1 MQVGLALFQE
11 RLDKMELKKYKL
23 ADIAKIEISGVD
35 KKTIEGETPVRL
47 CNFVDVYYNWAITKD
62 KAKRFMI
69 ASAKQSEIDR
79 FSIGKGMVAI
89 TKDSETKYDIGV
101 ATYIA
106 DNFDNVVL
114 GYHCALITPNPT
126 IVDGKYLNAFMHTQ
140 YIQKYFENNASGSG
154 QRYTLSNDTI
164 GNIPVLLLSIEK
176 QQTIGK
182 VLADIDRK
190 IELNKQIN
198 DNLEAMAKQLYDY
211 WFVQFDFPNEEGK
224 PYKSSGGAM
233 VWNEKLKREIPQGW
247 NNGVLSDVANIMM
260 GQSPDGSSYN
270 EDGEGIIFYQ
280 GSTDFGLR
288 FPDIRQYTTLPS
300 RYANKG
306 DILMSVRAPVGALNI
321 ANNDCCIGR
330 GLSALS
336 SKIGSMTHLYYLM
349 NDFRLK
355 FEGMNSAGTTFGSIT
370 KDELFSLPVVIPT
383 KSVISEFEQV
393 CEPIFDKQMII
404 GEEINALTKL
414 RDELLPLLMNG
425 QATVNYHLSASFL
438 SSLIL
443 YRDQYKFCPMKE
455 TIIQTVLDG
464 MRAVLTEKQ
473 LELLTDVTRKAL
485 SECEITPK
493 LAEEEQ
499 RNKENAELL
508 GAFISSKKVEGCS
521 DKTIHYY
528 KSSIEKLIA
537 TVKKNVCDIS
547 TNDIRCYLAEQQE
560 QRGLSKVTIDNLRR
574 IYSSFFSWLEDEDYI
589 TKSPVRRI
597 HKVRTD
603 ALVKEVL
610 TDENIEV
617 LRDSCQELRDIA
629 MIDLLLSTG
638 MRVGELVKINREDID
653 FQERQCVV
661 FGKGNKEREVYF
673 NARTKIHLKKY
684 LEQRTDTNPAL
695 FVSLHEPHTRLT
707 ISGVEVRL
715 RQLGKRVNLNKV
727 HPHKFRRTL
736 ATMAIDK
743 GMPIE
748 QVQKMLGHVK
758 IDTTLHYAMVNQAN
772 VKAAHRKFLN

>member
-1 MQVGLALFQE
+1 
-11 RLDKMELKKYKL
+11 
-23 ADIAKIEISGVD
+23 
-35 KKTIEGETPVRL
+35 
-47 CNFVDVYYNWAITKD
+47 
-62 KAKRFMI
+62 
-69 ASAKQSEIDR
+69 
-79 FSIGKGMVAI
+79 
-89 TKDSETKYDIGV
+89 
-101 ATYIA
+101 
-106 DNFDNVVL
+106 
-114 GYHCALITPNPT
+114 
-126 IVDGKYLNAFMHTQ
+126 
-140 YIQKYFENNASGSG
+140 
-154 QRYTLSNDTI
+154 
-164 GNIPVLLLSIEK
+164 
-176 QQTIGK
+176 
-182 VLADIDRK
+182 
-190 IELNKQIN
+190 
-198 DNLEAMAKQLYDY
+198 MAKQLYDY

-247 NNGVLSDVANIMM
+247 SNGVLSDVANIMM

-336 SKIGSMTHLYYLM
+336 SKIGSMTHLYYLL

-393 CEPIFDKQMII
+393 CEQIFDKQMII

-464 MRAVLTEKQ
+464 MRAVLTDNQ

>member
-1 MQVGLALFQE
+1 
-11 RLDKMELKKYKL
+11 MELKKYKL
-23 ADIAKIEISGVD
+23 GEILDVTRGASLGGEFYATEGEYIRLTCGNFDYRNNCFKKNDSKKNIFYTGEFRDEYLLNKGDIITPLTEQAIGLLGTTARIPESGKYIQSQDIAKITCSNLLDE
-35 KKTIEGETPVRL
+35 
-47 CNFVDVYYNWAITKD
+47 NFAFYLLS
-62 KAKRFMI
+62 
-69 ASAKQSEIDR
+69 SACVKQQ
-79 FSIGKGMVAI
+79 
-89 TKDSETKYDIGV
+89 
-101 ATYIA
+101 
-106 DNFDNVVL
+106 
-114 GYHCALITPNPT
+114 
-126 IVDGKYLNAFMHTQ
+126 LNA
-140 YIQKYFENNASGSG
+140 AA
-154 QRYTLSNDTI
+154 
-164 GNIPVLLLSIEK
+164 
-176 QQTIGK
+176 QQTKIRHTSPDKIKECTVWIPSFDVQKRIGRI
-182 VLADIDRK
+182 LRDIDEK
-190 IELNKQIN
+190 IAINRQIN

-233 VWNEKLKREIPQGW
+233 VYNERLKREIPIGW
-247 NNGVLSDVANIMM
+247 EVENLIDFAEIKNGATPSTADEANYGGDIVWITPKDLSDQ
-260 GQSPDGSSYN
+260 QSK
-270 EDGEGIIFYQ
+270 FVYQ
-280 GSTDFGLR
+280 GERNITKQGFDSCSTSM
-288 FPDIRQYTTLPS
+288 LPTNS
-300 RYANKG
+300 V
-306 DILMSVRAPVGALNI
+306 LMSSRAPIGLVSI
-321 ANNDCCIGR
+321 AKHEVCTNQGFKSFIPKSISDSIY
-330 GLSALS
+330 
-336 SKIGSMTHLYYLM
+336 LYYY
-349 NDFRLK
+349 LK
-355 FEGMNSAGTTFGSIT
+355 HHIKQIEQLGTGTTFKEVSRDDLCKFPILTIGAKNIYVQWI
-370 KDELFSLPVVIPT
+370 ELQNGIA
-383 KSVISEFEQV
+383 
-393 CEPIFDKQMII
+393 DKQL
-404 GEEINALTKL
+404 ALTKEIAAL
-414 RDELLPLLMNG
+414 TKQRDELLPLLMNG
-425 QATVNYHLSASFL
+425 QASINYHLSASFL

-443 YRDQYKFCPMKE
+443 YRDQYKFYDMKE
-455 TIIQTVLDG
+455 TIIQAVLDG
-464 MRAVLTEKQ
+464 MRAVLTENQ
-473 LELLTDVTRKAL
+473 LEMLTDVTRKAL

-493 LAEEEQ
+493 ATEEEQ
-499 RNKENAELL
+499 RNKKNVELL

-537 TVKKNVCDIS
+537 TVKKNVCDIA

-638 MRVGELVKINREDID
+638 MRVGELVKINRDDID

-715 RQLGKRVNLNKV
+715 RQLGKKVNLNKV

-758 IDTTLHYAMVNQAN
+758 IDTTLHYAMVNQTN
-772 VKAAHRKFLN
+772 VKIAHRKFLN